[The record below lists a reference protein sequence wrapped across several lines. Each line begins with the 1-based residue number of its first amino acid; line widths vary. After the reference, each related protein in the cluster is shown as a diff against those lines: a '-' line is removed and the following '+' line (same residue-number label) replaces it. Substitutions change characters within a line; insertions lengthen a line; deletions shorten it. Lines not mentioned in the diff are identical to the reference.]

1 MWKNLSHPNVLDL
14 IGAPDTLDEGR
25 FSMVSEWM
33 DNGNITEYVR
43 NNAGNHLKLVGYNC
57 ATFCNC
63 SLSAFQIVDAV
74 EGLKY
79 LHGANIVHG
88 DLKGVRLCA
97 ISREH
102 PLMWIV

>member
-14 IGAPDTLDEGR
+14 IGAPDTLDDGR

-43 NNAGNHLKLVGYNC
+43 KNAGNHLKLVGYNR
-57 ATFCNC
+57 ATLC
-63 SLSAFQIVDAV
+63 SRLSSAFQFVDAL

-79 LHGANIVHG
+79 LHSANIVHG
-88 DLKGVRLCA
+88 DLKGVRLSTI
-97 ISREH
+97 ISRP
-102 PLMWIV
+102 PLM

>member
-14 IGAPDTLDEGR
+14 IGAPDTLNEGR

-33 DNGNITEYVR
+33 DNGNIMEYVR

-57 ATFCNC
+57 ATFCNY
-63 SLSAFQIVDAV
+63 SLGAFQIVDAV

-88 DLKGVRLCA
+88 DLKGVRLSA

-102 PLMWIV
+102 ALM